1 MANALHAIDS
11 HSSLL
16 FTVPMCVMKEQ
27 EIHTR
32 PTDVLGT
39 GYILDQVVAIDKDA
53 KGWICISI

>member
-27 EIHTR
+27 EIHTQ
-32 PTDVLGT
+32 TADVIDR
-39 GYILDQVVAIDKDA
+39 GYIPDRVIAIDEAA
-53 KGWICISI
+53 KG